1 MFFHSIRFKVYRLAV
16 VRQPFLFPPAPVPT
30 KTQGKSEEQKEAGG
44 EEKGEPNPNK
54 SRKNKSRCNCV
65 ATASERSKGDSNPRY
80 AFDVYTLSRRASS
93 TTRASLHRVVS
104 VKTVA
109 NIIHFS
115 SSTKVFSKIVS
126 PCDSL
131 SPGKQLI
138 KAPETTLPP
147 TLTECRICF
156 HTQPP
161 SARRNRV
168 RAEGYA
174 DRHAT
179 GVSTSC
185 RVCPSTPAPYRRV
198 G

>member
-1 MFFHSIRFKVYRLAV
+1 MKKKGSLI
-16 VRQPFLFPPAPVPT
+16 QINPG
-30 KTQGKSEEQKEAGG
+30 KT
-44 EEKGEPNPNK
+44 
-54 SRKNKSRCNCV
+54 KSRCNCV

-115 SSTKVFSKIVS
+115 GSTKVFAKIVS
-126 PCDSL
+126 PFDL
-131 SPGKQLI
+131 LTPGKHLI
-138 KAPETTLPP
+138 KAPATTRPP

-168 RAEGYA
+168 RAGGYA

-185 RVCPSTPAPYRRV
+185 RVRPSTPAPYRRV